1 MVWKGFLYIFRA
13 GHTDFGVGG
22 PKEGG
27 GDWCMICN
35 KFKGT
40 NNVSVN
46 VLYFGCPT
54 QQCNKLVIKPVRYVP
69 IHKDKDIK

>member
-1 MVWKGFLYIFRA
+1 
-13 GHTDFGVGG
+13 
-22 PKEGG
+22 
-27 GDWCMICN
+27 MICN

-69 IHKDKDIK
+69 IHKDKELKEWNQANYDDVTTQLF